1 MIKFTFILF
10 FVLVPALPI
19 VAQIKDHIG
28 WRGQASAWA
37 NVNPGNDLPFWMGL
51 RYIPQL
57 NINVRMDDDRLLD
70 FEFSANINGS
80 GGIKTYDEY
89 DHEGNIKPYRVWA
102 RYSGNQ
108 FEVRMGLQKI
118 NFGSASMLRP
128 LMWFDQ
134 VDPRDPLQLTD
145 GVWGV
150 LGRYYF
156 LNNVNIWIWG
166 LYGNKGPKTWEIGE
180 TRNKTPEFGG
190 RLQVPVPRGE
200 AALSFHHRKAD
211 LHELGIS
218 FLQNDFASSFFP
230 VNTQEEARPDL
241 WDYINFFSDN
251 IPENRLGF
259 DAKWDVETGLW
270 IEATW
275 IQKRQ
280 DLLQMT
286 NQHLFTLGADYT
298 FDIGNGMYLRVEQI
312 LISMDR
318 DPFEMGNRNNFT
330 AATLSYPLGIF
341 DNISA
346 IVYRDWTNRNTY
358 NFINWQRTFD
368 RFIFYLMA
376 FWNPETFRLP
386 QQSDGGQMFSGKGF
400 QLMIVFNH

>member
-1 MIKFTFILF
+1 MLLIQ
-10 FVLVPALPI
+10 VCALSAA
-19 VAQIKDHIG
+19 AQVKDHIG
-28 WRGQASAWA
+28 WRGQASAWV
-37 NVNPGNDLPFWMGL
+37 NVNPENDLPLRMGF

-57 NINVRMDDDRLLD
+57 NINARMGDDRLLD

-80 GGIKTYDEY
+80 GGIKPYDEY

-230 VNTQEEARPDL
+230 VNTQDELKSDL
-241 WDYINFFSDN
+241 RDYIIFFSDN

-259 DAKWDVETGLW
+259 DAKVDVETGLW

-280 DLLQMT
+280 DLLQLT

-298 FDIGNGMYLRVEQI
+298 FDIGNGPHIGVEQI
-312 LISMDR
+312 LISMDQH
-318 DPFEMGNRNNFT
+318 PFGLDNKTHFT

-386 QQSDGGQMFSGKGF
+386 QQSEGGQMFSGKGF
-400 QLMIVFNH
+400 QLMMVFNH

>member
-1 MIKFTFILF
+1 MF
-10 FVLVPALPI
+10 FVLVHSLPL
-19 VAQIKDHIG
+19 VAQIKDYVG
-28 WRGQASAWA
+28 LRGQVSAWA
-37 NVNPGNDLPFWMGL
+37 NVNPENDLPLRMGL

-57 NINVRMDDDRLLD
+57 NINTQLGDDRLLD

-80 GGIKTYDEY
+80 GGIKPFDEY
-89 DHEGNIKPYRVWA
+89 DHEGSIKPYRVWA
-102 RYSGNQ
+102 RYSGDQ

-211 LHELGIS
+211 LRDTGPVMLQSDRIS
-218 FLQNDFASSFFP
+218 SDFP
-230 VNTQEEARPDL
+230 VKPQVGSNHAEL
-241 WDYINFFSDN
+241 VLFNLFSEN

-259 DAKWDVETGLW
+259 DAKVDIEIGLW
-270 IEATW
+270 IETTW
-275 IQKRQ
+275 IQKQQ

-298 FDIGNGMYLRVEQI
+298 FDIGNGPHMGVEQI
-312 LISMDR
+312 LISMDQH
-318 DPFEMGNRNNFT
+318 PFGLDNKTNFT
-330 AATLSYPLGIF
+330 AATLSYPLVIF

-376 FWNPETFRLP
+376 FWNPETFQLP
-386 QQSDGGQMFSGKGF
+386 QQSEGGQMFSGKGF